1 MSEGFVRDSGSF
13 RDPEGYVFWVG
24 ERIFRALNQSGLD
37 YYRAFRNS
45 SVAEWAEEQKLVTRS
60 WELPRGNWEG
70 LGPFSADVVGVL
82 EQERVPFISYP
93 YEWTFDMLKDTAL
106 LHLDLEC
113 AMGRCRLAIKD
124 ATAYNIQFLHGKP
137 VFIDVLSFRPYRE
150 GMPWVGYAQFCRSF
164 FYPLL
169 VQACC
174 GIEFQPLLR
183 SYLDGIPV
191 TTVRRILGLRAWRSF
206 AALKHVLL
214 QAGLQQS
221 FGEKMPALTD
231 EFRKVRV
238 SLNHNVRLMQTLKEE
253 IAKLSPRNAVS
264 HWTPYGEKN
273 SYSPNA
279 RQQKRAFVA
288 KHLEK
293 IAPLNVWDIGCNTG
307 EYALLAAEY
316 SSQVI
321 ALDSDAASVN
331 ALYVHCKSQ
340 NITRVLP
347 LVSDLIDPS
356 PALGWGLEER
366 KSIFERGAVDCVLAL
381 ALVHHLCLM
390 RNIPLG
396 HIFSLFARLG
406 AQHVLVEFVPK
417 TDPMATRL
425 LTNREDVYPWYTQ
438 QTFEKEASAHFIM
451 EERMELEKGGRV
463 MYWLVRRANIRNKP

>member
-1 MSEGFVRDSGSF
+1 MSEGFVRESGSF

-24 ERIFRALNQSGLD
+24 GRVFRALNQSGLHA
-37 YYRAFRNS
+37 YRAFRNS
-45 SVAEWAEEQKLVTRS
+45 GAAEWAEHQKLITRS
-60 WELPRGNWEG
+60 WELMPCEWKG
-70 LGPFSADVVGVL
+70 LGPLSSDVVGVL

-93 YEWTFDMLKDTAL
+93 YEWTFDMLKNAAL

-113 AMGRCRLAIKD
+113 AMGRYRLAMKD
-124 ATAYNIQFLHGKP
+124 ATAYNIQFLDGKP
-137 VFIDVLSFRPYRE
+137 IFIDVLSLRPYRE

-174 GIEFQPLLR
+174 GIDFQPLLR
-183 SYLDGIPV
+183 SHLDGIPV

-206 AALKHVLL
+206 AVLKHVVL

-221 FGEKMPALTD
+221 FEEKMPTLTD
-231 EFRKVRV
+231 EGRTVHF
-238 SLNHNVRLMQTLKEE
+238 SLDHNIRLMQALKTEV
-253 IAKLSPRNAVS
+253 ANLSLRHAGS
-264 HWTPYGEKN
+264 HWTPYGENN
-273 SYSPNA
+273 SYSLRA
-279 RQQKRAFVA
+279 REQKRAFVA
-288 KHLEK
+288 EHLEK
-293 IAPLNVWDIGCNTG
+293 IAPSNVWDIGCNTG

-316 SSQVI
+316 SSKVI
-321 ALDSDAASVN
+321 ALDSDSASVN
-331 ALYVHCKSQ
+331 TLYAHCKSR

-366 KSIFERGAVDCVLAL
+366 KSIFERGDIDCVLAL

-390 RNIPLG
+390 RNIPMG

-406 AQHVLVEFVPK
+406 AQHALIEFVPK
-417 TDPMATRL
+417 TDPMAKRL

-438 QTFEKEASAHFIM
+438 QTFEREASAHFII
-451 EERMELEKGGRV
+451 EAHMELEKGGRV
-463 MYWLVRRANIRNKP
+463 MYWLKHRSDTQRNL